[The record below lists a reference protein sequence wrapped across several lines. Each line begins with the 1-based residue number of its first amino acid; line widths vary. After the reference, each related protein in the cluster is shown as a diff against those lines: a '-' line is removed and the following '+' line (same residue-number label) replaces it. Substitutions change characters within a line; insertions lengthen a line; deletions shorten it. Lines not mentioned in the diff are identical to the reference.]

1 MRRRLAV
8 ILAQAALLVSGCA
21 NAPRGPA
28 PLTMTAAVAPTG
40 FPATVRYVGV
50 DRAFFLTHMEEDTAR
65 LRRATGGGS
74 LNILALSGGGAG
86 GAFGA
91 GALVGSSRRP
101 DHPQFT
107 VVTGVS
113 TGALLA
119 PFAYLGPDWN
129 PQLTEAFGGDRAE
142 HLLRSRGLGFLFS
155 PGFYQGRPL
164 ARLVDEFVTDDLIR
178 AVAVENTKGRLLLV
192 ATTDLDK
199 QETVIW
205 DMGAIASKGGPA
217 ARDLFAKVLLASA
230 TIPGVFP
237 PVLIPVEGGGKSY
250 VEMHVDGGT
259 TVPFFFASELAYVV
273 PLEFEKLKDANLYVL
288 VAGQLVAQPQTT
300 RATTVEV
307 LVRSFDAT
315 LRRSTRTTVELSA
328 AFAHRYGVNFRFTQ
342 IPTDYPFGGPID
354 FKATAT
360 RALFAYGM
368 RCAEQGRLWTTIDQA
383 TERNEPAL
391 ASNQTLAP
399 ADVDCPLLSKP

>member
-1 MRRRLAV
+1 
-8 ILAQAALLVSGCA
+8 
-21 NAPRGPA
+21 
-28 PLTMTAAVAPTG
+28 MTAAVAPVG
-40 FPATVRYVGV
+40 FPPAVRFVGV
-50 DRAFFLTHMEEDTAR
+50 DRAMFLSRMEEDTAR
-65 LRRATGGGS
+65 LRRAAGGGP
-74 LNILALSGGGAG
+74 LKILALSGGGAA

-101 DHPQFT
+101 DHPQFA

-119 PFAYLGPDWN
+119 PFAYLGPSWN
-129 PQLTEAFGGDRAE
+129 SQLTDAFGGDRAE

-164 ARLVDEFVTDDLIR
+164 ARLIDTFVTDDLIR
-178 AVAVENTKGRLLLV
+178 AVAAEDAKGRLLLI

-205 DMGAIASKGGPA
+205 DMGAIAAKGGPA

-237 PVLIPVEGGGKSY
+237 PVLIPVEGTGKSY

-273 PLEFEKLKDANLYVL
+273 PLDAETLKDVELHVL

-300 RATTVEV
+300 RATTVDV
-307 LVRSFDAT
+307 LARSFDAT
-315 LRRSTRTTVELSA
+315 LRRSTRTNVELIA
-328 AFAHRYGVNFRFTQ
+328 AFAHRYGVSFRFTQ
-342 IPTDYPFGGPID
+342 IPTDYPFGGPMD
-354 FKATAT
+354 FRASAT
-360 RALFAYGM
+360 RALFAYGL
-368 RCAEQGRLWTTIDQA
+368 RCAEQGRLWTTLEQA
-383 TERNEPAL
+383 SERNEPTL
-391 ASNQTLAP
+391 ASNRALAP
-399 ADVDCPLLSKP
+399 ADVECPRLARP